1 MPSFTKG
8 FNFGPKVC
16 YASTIRKLFT
26 LLYPFYFFAGNHCQT
41 SRDTTTSGCSC
52 RATRGRV
59 SPPGRYGD
67 FLDIYANVRHVRRY
81 EDPRRRKS
89 RVHPGSLALRA
100 IARTV
105 APRQTGTANLE
116 SIPLVEIS
124 HGRVAARW
132 RKLAIR
138 SVAATDRFF
147 PKKETGRGERV
158 EGEEGYVI
166 IQTKRIQ
173 FSGNICHLSPAAV
186 PLSVTVHRNQET
198 NFDPVSR

>member
-89 RVHPGSLALRA
+89 RVHPGSLSRFARSRA
-100 IARTV
+100 PSLLGKPEQQISRVFLSQRSRTEV
-105 APRQTGTANLE
+105 SLLAGENWPFDPSPRR
-116 SIPLVEIS
+116 IDPF
-124 HGRVAARW
+124 RR
-132 RKLAIR
+132 RKLEGGR
-138 SVAATDRFF
+138 EWRGRRATLLFRQKGFNF
-147 PKKETGRGERV
+147 
-158 EGEEGYVI
+158 
-166 IQTKRIQ
+166 
-173 FSGNICHLSPAAV
+173 
-186 PLSVTVHRNQET
+186 QET
-198 NFDPVSR
+198 FAIYLRRPFHFR